1 MFYWYS
7 LQLSVRCTRI
17 LPPPN
22 KWSTTTGP
30 HWLSTGG
37 ASTYTPATHRAS
49 LLEFPWQS
57 SLWQLCLSLSNP
69 CIVMFFPISMLHC
82 ANDRLFFLSLLLLFC
97 IYFLEVFFFTSSVI
111 GYDISNPIYCILY
124 NLICNVFSIILEERK
139 LYVLSQNQR
148 CSNLVNAHLTSVV
161 NLI

>member
-1 MFYWYS
+1 MTFFYWYS

-69 CIVMFFPISMLHC
+69 CIVMFFLISLLHC
-82 ANDRLFFLSLLLLFC
+82 ANDRLFFYLCCCFY
-97 IYFLEVFFFTSSVI
+97 IAFLGFFFTSCVI

-124 NLICNVFSIILEERK
+124 NLICNVSSIILEERK
-139 LYVLSQNQR
+139 LYVLSQNQP
-148 CSNLVNAHLTSVV
+148 CSNLVNAHLT
-161 NLI
+161 